1 MKNSKSILTLTATAL
16 IFAVTGKTY
25 ATPAAP
31 YLELGAAG
39 PENWAVLDQG
49 NFSISDPAGTI
60 TGNIGD
66 VSGNVTTGG
75 SGGVTGNVLL
85 GTGASY
91 SGPAPSGLI
100 FSHSLIPSAA
110 LTVAN
115 AASTYYNLQTPN
127 FTSAPSAGTVAA
139 GVYDISGNWSP
150 NGGTYNLH
158 AGQIYIFNISGNFA
172 PSTGASSLAILD
184 STPWD
189 VLFNVH
195 GNVQSSGGSSTF
207 PTIDGIVLAHGQISL
222 TPGYVDGEI
231 ISDTSIN
238 IASRGSVHGVTPV
251 PEPTTFIAG
260 ALLLLPFAATAFSSR
275 RKRVVVGGRV
285 S

>member
-1 MKNSKSILTLTATAL
+1 MKKSISTLTVASLAL
-16 IFAVTGKTY
+16 IFAVASETY

-100 FSHSLIPSAA
+100 FNNTVLPATA
-110 LTVAN
+110 LTLAN

-127 FTSAPSAGTVAA
+127 FT
-139 GVYDISGNWSP
+139 
-150 NGGTYNLH
+150 
-158 AGQIYIFNISGNFA
+158 
-172 PSTGASSLAILD
+172 
-184 STPWD
+184 
-189 VLFNVH
+189 
-195 GNVQSSGGSSTF
+195 
-207 PTIDGIVLAHGQISL
+207 
-222 TPGYVDGEI
+222 
-231 ISDTSIN
+231 
-238 IASRGSVHGVTPV
+238 
-251 PEPTTFIAG
+251 
-260 ALLLLPFAATAFSSR
+260 
-275 RKRVVVGGRV
+275 
-285 S
+285 